1 MTSLAARVYEVG
13 DWLTAAADIPHDIH
27 PGTSEISPCLTFRTE
42 DGDSY
47 TLRYDDRHG
56 WVLDAQ
62 DELSEGVRGGIRT
75 VRLPCAERA
84 PALLVAV
91 AVEDVYRG
99 LVDEFESV
107 R

>member
-1 MTSLAARVYEVG
+1 MTSPANRIFEIG
-13 DWLTAAADIPHDIH
+13 DWLTTVADIPHDIH
-27 PGTSEISPCLTFRTE
+27 PGTPETVPCLTFRTE

-47 TLRYDDRHG
+47 TLRYDNRNG
-56 WVLDAQ
+56 WVLDTQ
-62 DELSEGVRGGIRT
+62 DELSEGVGGTIRT
-75 VRLPCAERA
+75 VRLPCADRV